1 MSIKTISGKAVFKD
15 GEPAIGSKLILT
27 EASETKRLN
36 SKGIGE
42 AVVDVDG
49 NWKMTL
55 PPKIGVENRWLL
67 GLGSDGSKMRQ
78 SLRAGQTTYPINFG
92 DGMGMNLLDEV
103 VVSTS
108 KPKPKPAPAPVQPT
122 VAPVSWFDKNKL
134 WVMIGSGVLVTTVA
148 IIIIVGSR
156 KNKDK

>member
-15 GEPAIGSKLILT
+15 LEPAIGSKLILT
-27 EASETKRLN
+27 KASETQRLN

-49 NWKMTL
+49 NWSMIL
-55 PPKIGVENRWLL
+55 PPKIGVEDRWLL
-67 GLGSDGSKMRQ
+67 GLGSDGSKIRQ
-78 SLRAGQTTYPINFG
+78 KLKANQTTYPLNFG
-92 DGMGMNLLDEV
+92 DAMGMNMLDEV
-103 VVSTS
+103 VITANR
-108 KPKPKPAPAPVQPT
+108 PKPAPAPVQPT